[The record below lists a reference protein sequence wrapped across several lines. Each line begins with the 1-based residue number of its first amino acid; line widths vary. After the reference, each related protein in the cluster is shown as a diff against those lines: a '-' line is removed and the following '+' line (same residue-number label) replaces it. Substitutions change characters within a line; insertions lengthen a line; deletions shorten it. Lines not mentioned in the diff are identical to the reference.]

1 MSLQSAVPR
10 RRRIVAGNWK
20 MHFLAAEAAEFCRE
34 LLRGLAAGVPAA
46 DTEIGSGSGS
56 HGLPLGEGPK
66 SSAPTAPIPR
76 PKGGR
81 GNLPHYPEVVLF
93 PSFPLLPAVAAALAG
108 SEVTLG
114 AQDLHPADRG
124 AHTGDVSGP
133 QVLDAGC
140 RWVLC
145 GHSERRRDHAESD
158 ELIARKVAAAIRHGL
173 APLLCVG
180 ETREQREAGETLAV
194 LELQLLRG
202 LSLALPSPA
211 VAAAAPRAASAA
223 TAATAAAGRA
233 GLVIAYEP
241 VWAIGTG
248 LTASPETA
256 QEAHQFLRATA
267 AGLAGED
274 AAVTLLYG
282 GSVTPAN
289 AAGLMAQPDVDGFL
303 VGGAS
308 LDPRQFLAIIA
319 CSG

>member
-1 MSLQSAVPR
+1 MTAGSSPASAGSSGGAGPSGDGRGAGGAAGAGNDRPASR

-20 MHFLAAEAAEFCRE
+20 MHLLKGEATAFCRE
-34 LLRGLAAGVPAA
+34 LLRGLARPA
-46 DTEIGSGSGS
+46 
-56 HGLPLGEGPK
+56 
-66 SSAPTAPIPR
+66 
-76 PKGGR
+76 
-81 GNLPHYPEVVLF
+81 PEVILF
-93 PSFPLLPAVAAALAG
+93 PSFPLLPPVVQELAG
-108 SEVTLG
+108 SEVAVG

-133 QVLDAGC
+133 QLRDAGC
-140 RWVLC
+140 NWVLC

-158 ELIARKVAAAIRHGL
+158 ELVARKAAAAVRHGL

-194 LELQLLRG
+194 LERQLTVG
-202 LSLALPSPA
+202 LSLLSPLT
-211 VAAAAPRAASAA
+211 S
-223 TAATAAAGRA
+223 GEGQG

-256 QEAHQFLRATA
+256 QEAHHFLRAAA
-267 AGLAGED
+267 AGLTGEQP

-282 GSVTPAN
+282 GSVTAAN
-289 AAGLMAQPDVDGFL
+289 AAGLIAQPDVDGFL

>member
-1 MSLQSAVPR
+1 MTTRAAGPR

-20 MHFLAAEAAEFCRE
+20 MHFLAAEAAGFCRE
-34 LLRGLAAGVPAA
+34 LRRGLPQGGQGGPGGSGGEPPAVELPTPAA
-46 DTEIGSGSGS
+46 
-56 HGLPLGEGPK
+56 
-66 SSAPTAPIPR
+66 AR
-76 PKGGR
+76 V
-81 GNLPHYPEVVLF
+81 EVVLF

-133 QVLDAGC
+133 QILDAGC

-145 GHSERRRDHAESD
+145 GHSERRRDHGESD
-158 ELIARKVAAAIRHGL
+158 ELIARKVAAAGRHGL

-194 LELQLLRG
+194 LERQLRSG
-202 LSLALPSPA
+202 LSSLPPPS
-211 VAAAAPRAASAA
+211 SAA
-223 TAATAAAGRA
+223 GERV

-256 QEAHQFLRATA
+256 QEVHEFLRAAA
-267 AGLAGED
+267 AGLAGGD
-274 AAVTLLYG
+274 AAVSLLYG

-289 AAGLMAQPDVDGFL
+289 AAGLIAQPDVDGFL